1 MNRPLP
7 LKLLIQHLPIP
18 SRRNRL
24 MLRLLLLVAHQTV
37 NPRHDVAA
45 ERFPDAL
52 HTTSAPTHT
61 HAHTTLLWGEVTYV
75 PLGNLALDAA
85 RDALTRVLG
94 GACGGGGGRVEPGGD
109 GGLVGGWWWWWCAA
123 VVHVRVDARVESV
136 GGAGGV
142 RAVGAFGGGLLH
154 FDCGFWCVP
163 VSCLV
168 VR

>member
-1 MNRPLP
+1 M
-7 LKLLIQHLPIP
+7 
-18 SRRNRL
+18 
-24 MLRLLLLVAHQTV
+24 
-37 NPRHDVAA
+37 
-45 ERFPDAL
+45 
-52 HTTSAPTHT
+52 
-61 HAHTTLLWGEVTYV
+61 

-123 VVHVRVDARVESV
+123 VVHVRVDAGVEGV

-154 FDCGFWCVP
+154 CGCGGIVVCVFGYLVWLSGEWVGDIVLLMMLHLLSSGAGGASLCGSAVDVIGSSGADLLNWRHHNP
-163 VSCLV
+163 VSPVMSTRPRTGNLMGFT
-168 VR
+168 

>member
-1 MNRPLP
+1 M
-7 LKLLIQHLPIP
+7 
-18 SRRNRL
+18 
-24 MLRLLLLVAHQTV
+24 
-37 NPRHDVAA
+37 
-45 ERFPDAL
+45 
-52 HTTSAPTHT
+52 
-61 HAHTTLLWGEVTYV
+61 

-123 VVHVRVDARVESV
+123 VVHVRVDAGVEGV

-154 FDCGFWCVP
+154 CGCGGFVLGIWVLFGFWVSALSRVVGDGVAFAAGGRLYVGVP
-163 VSCLV
+163 LTSSDLRERICSIGVTTTQS
-168 VR
+168 RQ

>member
-109 GGLVGGWWWWWCAA
+109 GGLVGG
-123 VVHVRVDARVESV
+123 
-136 GGAGGV
+136 
-142 RAVGAFGGGLLH
+142 
-154 FDCGFWCVP
+154 
-163 VSCLV
+163 
-168 VR
+168 